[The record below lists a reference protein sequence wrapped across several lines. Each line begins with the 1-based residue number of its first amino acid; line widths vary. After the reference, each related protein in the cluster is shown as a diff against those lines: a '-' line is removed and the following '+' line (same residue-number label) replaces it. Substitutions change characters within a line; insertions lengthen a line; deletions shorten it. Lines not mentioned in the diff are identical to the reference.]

1 MASSAH
7 GGNIRGRRHVDRGA
21 GIGLGVLMVIL
32 FSGREIRKSL
42 GQRPVL
48 RGANL
53 SMQRGERIALVGEN
67 GCGKSTFLQI
77 VAGSLAADEGQL
89 VVPKTLGFAPEKP
102 DIPDHLLVGEWLDLV
117 ASLKGLRQAGELPFG
132 VRDLLGCRTSAL
144 SLGQRQRVSL
154 ASAWL
159 GNPEL
164 LVLDEPTNGLDA
176 ETHAE
181 VRARLAT
188 TSALIATHD
197 RALAQ
202 AVATRV
208 VTVSAGLLFDE
219 GVT

>member
-1 MASSAH
+1 
-7 GGNIRGRRHVDRGA
+7 
-21 GIGLGVLMVIL
+21 MVIL
-32 FSGREIRKSL
+32 TGREIRKSL
-42 GQRPVL
+42 GHRAVL
-48 RGANL
+48 RGASL
-53 SMQRGERIALVGEN
+53 TLRRGERVALVGEN
-67 GCGKSTFLQI
+67 GCGKSTFLHI
-77 VAGSLAADEGQL
+77 VAGLLEADEGEL
-89 VVPKTLGFAPEKP
+89 VVPRTLGFAPEKP

-132 VRDLLGCRTSAL
+132 VRDLLGNRASAL

-154 ASAWL
+154 AGAWL
-159 GNPEL
+159 GDPEL

-197 RALAQ
+197 RELAT

-208 VTVSAGLLFDE
+208 VTVSAGLLSE
-219 GVT
+219 REAT